1 MEIQENKLCKDWD
14 SGSWTLATCLWCFS
28 VNPALGRA
36 QLRIYIKSHME
47 KSKEEKEALG
57 EIIKTSFKR
66 KGGREKVSSKSHSF
80 PNFSMQDYASQ
91 VSHLPEGT
99 PLHIHTS
106 SIRFV

>member
-47 KSKEEKEALG
+47 KSKEEKEAVG

-106 SIRFV
+106 SNRFV